1 MKITNKSGLP
11 ASIVRAVTN
20 QTHVGADYSATQLL
34 KSPRQL
40 HLERRHDDEIEVDAS
55 ERIWA
60 MVGTAVHLVAQ
71 FAEGEQD
78 LVETYMEQEVDG
90 VKVSGTADLY
100 EHNTRTLTDF
110 KNTSVWSIVY
120 KSRMAEWSQ
129 QVNIYSWLLHK
140 QGFNAEKL
148 QIIAFLRDWQVTK
161 AEHDSSYPQ
170 SNVVVIPIEKWEYHE
185 VEDFIRMRVRVM
197 ESAAPVEDD
206 DLPFCTDEERWKDET
221 VYAVMKS
228 GRKSAVKLHKNA
240 MIAKKH
246 TEDLG
251 PNHYVQERPGV
262 ARRCARYCMA
272 APFCNQK
279 KMEDTE

>member
-11 ASIVRAVTN
+11 ASIMRAVTAH
-20 QTHVGADYSATQLL
+20 THVGADYSATQLL

-60 MVGTAVHLVAQ
+60 MLGTAAHLVAQ

-78 LVETYMEQEVDG
+78 LVETYMEQEVEG

-110 KNTSVWSIVY
+110 KNTSAWTIVY
-120 KSRMAEWSQ
+120 ASRMAEWSQ
-129 QVNIYSWLLHK
+129 QVNIYAWLLHK

-148 QIIAFLRDWQVTK
+148 QIIAFLRDWQATK
-161 AEHDSSYPQ
+161 AEHDPSYPQ

-221 VYAVMKS
+221 VFAVMKK
-228 GRKSAVKLHKNA
+228 GRKSAVKLHTNPLV
-240 MIAKKH
+240 AKRH
-246 TEDLG
+246 AEDLG
-251 PNHYVQERPGV
+251 PDHSIQERPGL
-262 ARRCARYCMA
+262 ARRCVKYCPA
-272 APFCNQK
+272 AQFCNQK
-279 KMEDTE
+279 KMEDTV